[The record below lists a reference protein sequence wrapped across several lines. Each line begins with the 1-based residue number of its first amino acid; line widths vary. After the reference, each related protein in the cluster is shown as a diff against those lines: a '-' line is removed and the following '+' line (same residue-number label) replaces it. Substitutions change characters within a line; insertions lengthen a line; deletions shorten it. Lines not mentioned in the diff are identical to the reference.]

1 MPSPFPIEPAEAI
14 RRLGLSE
21 PSARRGLSDGDW
33 ALWDDGAFTSSTPA
47 TLAAAGPAIFGALPG
62 HRLLMGNTAAAQ
74 ALELLLSTQ
83 RALAITGTRRSTSE
97 ASEWFTRLATAW
109 KPIDA
114 RMPWLV
120 HGGAIGTD
128 QALAAAWRSVGGGEV
143 IVLGGGIAHARDCH
157 PLRPLISANAGSRA
171 AVLSLCP
178 PAQPT
183 DAASLV
189 RRNRL
194 IALLG
199 SCLLV
204 GQVMGGRGGAWHTVR
219 GAVEFHRPLFRL
231 PDAAALMGA
240 PNFLP
245 VEMLDGQERL
255 RLAGARELPS
265 NAVDA
270 AMLLNHAC
278 LTHPPFL
285 QAALALRE
293 ALPEP
298 EQPDLFAG
306 L

>member
-1 MPSPFPIEPAEAI
+1 MLSPFPIEPAEAT

-21 PSARRGLSDGDW
+21 PSARRGLSEGDW
-33 ALWDDGAFTSSTPA
+33 AMWDDGACTSSTPGA
-47 TLAAAGPAIFGALPG
+47 LAAACPAIFSVLPG
-62 HRLLMGNTAAAQ
+62 HRLLMGNAAAGM

-97 ASEWFTRLATAW
+97 AAEWFTRLAKAW
-109 KPIDA
+109 KPVDDH
-114 RMPWLV
+114 MPWLV

-157 PLRPLISANAGSRA
+157 PLRPLISATAVSRA
-171 AVLSLCP
+171 AALSLCP
-178 PAQPT
+178 PAQPP

-219 GAVEFHRPLFRL
+219 GALKFRRPLFRL
-231 PDAAALMGA
+231 PDAAALMGDPIISPA
-240 PNFLP
+240 
-245 VEMLDGQERL
+245 EMRDGQERL
-255 RLAGARELPS
+255 RLAGASELPGH
-265 NAVDA
+265 AVRA
-270 AMLLNHAC
+270 AMLLNQAC
-278 LTHPPFL
+278 LNTLPFL
-285 QAALALRE
+285 QAGAALWDAPPGS
-293 ALPEP
+293 A
-298 EQPDLFAG
+298 QPDLFA
-306 L
+306 